1 MKKIFSFLFIFTLV
15 LCSFHSCNTK
25 KIAVVKRPLTQ
36 RETTKP
42 TSSSSNTKAVKARNE
57 ALTKSINYWLG
68 TPHKSGGCDKSGID
82 CSCLVMSIYKEV
94 YGIDLYRSS
103 IDIQKNVFFVNKSE
117 LKEGDIL
124 FFKTTSADRVTH
136 VGIYLKN
143 DEFVHTS
150 TSKGVIISNLNEAYY
165 QRTFFKAGR
174 HQKVK

>member
-15 LCSFHSCNTK
+15 LCSFHACKTK
-25 KIAVVKRPLTQ
+25 KRPVVKRPLTE
-36 RETTKP
+36 REITKP
-42 TSSSSNTKAVKARNE
+42 TSSSSKTKVIKAENE
-57 ALTKSINYWLG
+57 ALNKAINFWLG
-68 TPHKSGGCDKSGID
+68 TPHKGGGCNKSGID

-103 IDIQKNVFFVNKSE
+103 IDIQKNVFFVSKSQ

>member
-1 MKKIFSFLFIFTLV
+1 MRKIFSFLLIISLV
-15 LCSFHSCNTK
+15 LCSFHACK
-25 KIAVVKRPLTQ
+25 PKKRPIAKRPAT
-36 RETTKP
+36 EKEIIKP
-42 TSSSSNTKAVKARNE
+42 TSSSSKTKVIKAENDALNKAVNF
-57 ALTKSINYWLG
+57 WLG
-68 TPHKSGGCDKSGID
+68 TPHKNGGCNKSGID

-174 HQKVK
+174 HLKVK